1 MNLKFT
7 IATHHLCIICLW
19 HIWVSYLSH
28 ICVAYLSHICVSPT
42 LQPKTSLSFLPQL
55 LPGSATSLTLG
66 QGLISFLAIFISSV
80 RFNVLPFCSYILRP
94 AALLLS
100 LTLPRNYRFGAKK
113 IDVLSR
119 SIFPVKNLFALI
131 QPTKRQRQ
139 RQRHSGSQR
148 QR

>member
-1 MNLKFT
+1 MFVAYLGV
-7 IATHHLCIICLW
+7 IV
-19 HIWVSYLSH
+19 VSYLCGIFVSYLCVSH
-28 ICVAYLSHICVSPT
+28 SPAKDVPLLPSPTPSRLSH
-42 LQPKTSLSFLPQL
+42 QL
-55 LPGSATSLTLG
+55 DSWAR
-66 QGLISFLAIFISSV
+66 FDIFSCHIYNSSV

>member
-1 MNLKFT
+1 MLYELEVYNCHTPFVYHMFVAYLGV
-7 IATHHLCIICLW
+7 IV
-19 HIWVSYLSH
+19 VSYLCGIFVSYLCVSH
-28 ICVAYLSHICVSPT
+28 SPAKDVPLLPSPPPSRLSH
-42 LQPKTSLSFLPQL
+42 QL
-55 LPGSATSLTLG
+55 DSWAR
-66 QGLISFLAIFISSV
+66 FDIFSCHIYNSSV

-139 RQRHSGSQR
+139 ILTN
-148 QR
+148 